1 MLCEKEIE
9 IGRYLCRAYYKGELR
24 PSAAYVAQ
32 KAGGQG
38 PELARCVGGAGL
50 AQCAGCVE
58 GVVLSAQ
65 PSLRDTWAALLIG
78 DLRWLNWNAKARVM
92 GPPVGELL
100 GSDESCAGCEEKEKE
115 KEERLEVC
123 CEKEKEGVRSIDGS
137 GALRVA
143 EWELYRRV
151 GARFRALFE

>member
-1 MLCEKEIE
+1 MLCEKEIA

-32 KAGGQG
+32 KGVGGSLPG
-38 PELARCVGGAGL
+38 LPGCIVRTDRAMGLEGLARCIEEVI
-50 AQCAGCVE
+50 
-58 GVVLSAQ
+58 LSAQ
-65 PSLRDTWAALLIG
+65 PMLRDAWTSLLIG

-100 GSDESCAGCEEKEKE
+100 RCGESC
-115 KEERLEVC
+115 
-123 CEKEKEGVRSIDGS
+123 EGVAAEEEGKSVDGS